1 MRVIIQNHIFNI
13 YFGYRL
19 KPQVVGTWFKYLL
32 HYFKTTLFLIVISL
46 ISVSFEKGGISMRN
60 FINQFINVTILYLI
74 SVIAGIQPIA
84 YNLWRK
90 PITFLGGSVY
100 FITLTLQP

>member
-1 MRVIIQNHIFNI
+1 
-13 YFGYRL
+13 
-19 KPQVVGTWFKYLL
+19 
-32 HYFKTTLFLIVISL
+32 
-46 ISVSFEKGGISMRN
+46 MRN
-60 FINQFINVTILYLI
+60 FINQFINVTISYLI

-90 PITFLGGSVY
+90 PITFLSGSVY